1 MILEFEA
8 AVLHSQQHTSAFG
21 RCPPPCPPSSPL
33 CPPPLLFQ
41 ADKKAK
47 LKVKDKER
55 KVVDEEKK
63 RVAAEAAAAA
73 RDREIEQA
81 AAEAAALSSRWVL
94 LHKQGWST
102 CISHGLRFPSNL
114 SVTYYLDLSGQQR

>member
-1 MILEFEA
+1 M
-8 AVLHSQQHTSAFG
+8 
-21 RCPPPCPPSSPL
+21 
-33 CPPPLLFQ
+33 
-41 ADKKAK
+41 
-47 LKVKDKER
+47 
-55 KVVDEEKK
+55 VDEEKK

-102 CISHGLRFPSNL
+102 CISHGLRFLSNL

>member
-8 AVLHSQQHTSAFG
+8 AVLHSQHTSALG
-21 RCPPPCPPSSPL
+21 RCPPPCPPSSPF

-55 KVVDEEKK
+55 RVVDEEKK

-81 AAEAAALSSRWVL
+81 AAAAAALSSRWLGFVAQAGSGPTASL
-94 LHKQGWST
+94 IASAFL
-102 CISHGLRFPSNL
+102 PNL
-114 SVTYYLDLSGQQR
+114 SFTYFLEPVNK